1 MNKSIYKFC
10 INLIKP
16 FVRIFFPYE
25 VKGLENLKGLCGG
38 YIICSN
44 HLSNLD
50 PILLAI
56 VHPKPIN
63 FMAKEELF
71 KYKLIG
77 KFLKMVGV
85 FPVKRGKGDI
95 NAINYA
101 LEIPKSG
108 GVLGIFLE
116 GTRSKTGEFLRPRSG
131 AALIA
136 GKTNSKVLPVCITGS
151 SKDHKIHIF
160 KKTLISYGEPINQ
173 EEIKIENRLELK
185 DSTNLIMDNIKK
197 LRGI

>member
-1 MNKSIYKFC
+1 MNKSLYKFC
-10 INLIKP
+10 VNLIKP
-16 FVRIFFPYE
+16 FINIFFPYE
-25 VKGLENLKGLCGG
+25 VKGRENLKCISEG

-50 PILLAI
+50 PIFLAI
-56 VHPKPIN
+56 IHPKPIN

-71 KYKLIG
+71 KNKFIG
-77 KFLKMVGV
+77 KFFKMVGV

-108 GVLGIFLE
+108 GILGIFLE

-136 GKTNSKVLPVCITGS
+136 GKANSKVLPVCITGS
-151 SKDHKIHIF
+151 SEDNKIRIF
-160 KKTLISYGEPINQ
+160 RKTLISYGVPIDQ
-173 EEIKIENRLELK
+173 EEIKIESRLELK
-185 DSTNLIMDNIKK
+185 DSTNLIMENIKK